1 MRDTPPDRR
10 VTDDPTDDA
19 HEERPERNDR
29 EEAPMASQDWFE
41 KDFYAIL
48 GVPQDAD
55 AAAIKKAYRK
65 LARKHHPDQNAGDAA
80 AERRFKDIG
89 EAHAVLADPKQ
100 RQEYDAIRSMAH
112 GGARFRAGAGGP
124 GGSGGFEDI
133 FSAFGGGGGNSRVR
147 FSTGGPG
154 GGPAGGDQDIND
166 LLAQMFGGTAP
177 GGARGGDPFGGFGA
191 PRGPRPG
198 PDVQARTSLSFRD
211 AVEGS
216 TVTLTTP
223 EGGRITT
230 KIPAGVRDGQK
241 IRLRGKGGQGDPGA
255 PRGDLILTVAVDKHP
270 VFGRDGD
277 NLTVDLPVTFAEA
290 TLGATVPVP
299 TLDGSSV
306 KVKVAP
312 GTPSG
317 RVLRVKGR
325 GVAGRHGAG
334 DLLAKVVVVVPQR
347 LTDDARAAVET
358 LREAEAG
365 ADPRAALF
373 QQART

>member
-1 MRDTPPDRR
+1 
-10 VTDDPTDDA
+10 
-19 HEERPERNDR
+19 
-29 EEAPMASQDWFE
+29 MASQDWFE

-65 LARKHHPDQNAGDAA
+65 LARTHHPDQNAGDAA
-80 AERRFKDIG
+80 AEQKFKDIG
-89 EAHAVLADPKQ
+89 EAHAVLSDPKQ

-124 GGSGGFEDI
+124 GGGGGFEDI
-133 FSAFGGGGGNSRVR
+133 FSAFGGGGGNTRVR

-154 GGPAGGDQDIND
+154 GGYAAGGGEQDIND
-166 LLAQMFGGTAP
+166 LLAQMFGGAAAGGPRP
-177 GGARGGDPFGGFGA
+177 GADPFGGGYGA
-191 PRGPRPG
+191 PRGPRRG
-198 PDVQARTSLSFRD
+198 PDVQARTALSFRD
-211 AVEGS
+211 AVEGA
-216 TVTLTTP
+216 TVTLSTA
-223 EGGRITT
+223 EGRRITT

-241 IRLRGKGGQGDPGA
+241 IRLRGKGGDGDPGA
-255 PRGDLILTVAVDKHP
+255 PKGDLILTVSVEKHP

-290 TLGATVPVP
+290 ALGATVPVP
-299 TLDGSSV
+299 TLDGGTV
-306 KVKVAP
+306 RVKVAP

-325 GVAGRHGAG
+325 GVHGAHGTG

-347 LTDDARAAVET
+347 LSDEARAAVET
-358 LREAEAG
+358 LRAAEG
-365 ADPRAALF
+365 EADPRAALIA
-373 QQART
+373 QART